1 MHNVHG
7 HAADA
12 AASDRKK
19 FRRSSSEKAQWF
31 ECVKLQNWNF
41 YSFCLQN
48 FWHENSINLSSQYVA
63 NYFCFYFPSLYSLC
77 FSLHKCKQFAKA
89 SVTNNLDDALF
100 SGFFFDRSEY

>member
-31 ECVKLQNWNF
+31 ENYKIGIFIVFVYKIFGTKIQLILARNMLQI
-41 YSFCLQN
+41 S
-48 FWHENSINLSSQYVA
+48 
-63 NYFCFYFPSLYSLC
+63 FCFYFPSLYSLC

>member
-1 MHNVHG
+1 MPLLLVIVKSSVE
-7 HAADA
+7 AAR
-12 AASDRKK
+12 RKH
-19 FRRSSSEKAQWF
+19 SGLN
-31 ECVKLQNWNF
+31 VKLQNWNF